1 MNKEYIKE
9 TYKNEEV
16 ELEVKIDLDYESV
29 WLNQDDLS
37 KLYNLDRSVIAK
49 YIKNLETNCNT
60 ICANFA
66 QMVINGRTY
75 YKKHYSLEVIEKIGY
90 KINVEITKD
99 FINFSN
105 NLLNELRN
113 KNEEKWLP
121 IEVFSDGDVRLEVR
135 VSPNDI
141 TVWLSQNQMAQLFGC
156 TVSNI
161 SLHIKKVLENEF
173 DSSSVIKNYLIT
185 AQDGKKYMTMY
196 YSLDVILLVG
206 YRINSQKGIL
216 FRKWANKV
224 LKQYLMK
231 GFVIDEKRVT
241 QYNDNYKDLMTSIIG
256 INNKYNELEI
266 TIKKHDLD
274 INELKKTKKEMEKEK
289 IFFNGEIYDAHS
301 CIIDIIRKADK
312 EIILIDN
319 YISIDTLNILK
330 YRKNKVKILIVTK
343 NDDIPNITKTNFIKQ
358 YDNIEIRHSDIFHD
372 RFLIIDNIKLYHIGA
387 SLKDI
392 GKKCF
397 AISELNNDILEILSL
412 KINKVVV

>member
-9 TYKNEEV
+9 VYKNDEV
-16 ELEVKIDLDYESV
+16 ELEIKVDLDYESV
-29 WLNQDDLS
+29 WLNRKD
-37 KLYNLDRSVIAK
+37 IAK
-49 YIKNLETNCNT
+49 LFKKSIATISYYLKEENNLVCQ
-60 ICANFA
+60 NF
-66 QMVINGRTY
+66 QHTGPDDKKYLV
-75 YKKHYSLEVIEKIGY
+75 KHYSLEVIEKIGY
-90 KINVEITKD
+90 KINVDVTKD

-105 NLLNELRN
+105 NLLNKLRN

-135 VSPNDI
+135 VSPDDI

-241 QYNDNYKDLMTSIIG
+241 QYNDNYKDLMTSVIS
-256 INNKYNELEI
+256 INNRMDIFDKRLEKI
-266 TIKKHDLD
+266 EIRNKD
-274 INELKKTKKEMEKEK
+274 NKES
-289 IFFNGEIYDAHS
+289 IFFNGEFYDAHS
-301 CIIDIIRKADK
+301 KII
-312 EIILIDN
+312 EIIKKANSKIVLIDN
-319 YISIDTLNILK
+319 YVGKETLDILS
-330 YRKNKVKILIVTK
+330 YKNNNVI
-343 NDDIPNITKTNFIKQ
+343 ITIITNKEYIESVLNETTINKFNKQ
-358 YDNIEIRHSDIFHD
+358 YGKINIIYSNSFHD

-392 GKKCF
+392 GKRCF
-397 AISELNNDILEILSL
+397 AIGELNSDILELILK
-412 KINKVVV
+412 KITL

>member
-9 TYKNEEV
+9 VYKNDEV
-16 ELEVKIDLDYESV
+16 ELEIKVDLDYESV
-29 WLNQDDLS
+29 WLNRKD
-37 KLYNLDRSVIAK
+37 IAK
-49 YIKNLETNCNT
+49 LFKKSIATISYYLKEENNLVCQ
-60 ICANFA
+60 NF
-66 QMVINGRTY
+66 QHTGPDDKKYLV
-75 YKKHYSLEVIEKIGY
+75 KHYSLEVIEKIGY
-90 KINVEITKD
+90 KINVDVTKD

-105 NLLNELRN
+105 NLLNKLRN

-135 VSPNDI
+135 VSPDDI

-241 QYNDNYKDLMTSIIG
+241 QYNDNYKDLMTSVIS
-256 INNKYNELEI
+256 INNRMDIFDKRLEKI
-266 TIKKHDLD
+266 EIRNKD
-274 INELKKTKKEMEKEK
+274 NKES
-289 IFFNGEIYDAHS
+289 IFFNGEFYDAHS
-301 CIIDIIRKADK
+301 KII
-312 EIILIDN
+312 EIIKKANSKIVLIDN
-319 YISIDTLNILK
+319 YVGKETLDILSYKNNNVIITIITNKEYIESVLNETTLNK
-330 YRKNKVKILIVTK
+330 FN
-343 NDDIPNITKTNFIKQ
+343 KQ
-358 YDNIEIRHSDIFHD
+358 YGKINIIYSNSFHD
-372 RFLIIDNIKLYHIGA
+372 RFLIIDNIKLYHVGA

-397 AISELNNDILEILSL
+397 AISELNNDILKYLFSQL
-412 KINKVVV
+412 HKLNP